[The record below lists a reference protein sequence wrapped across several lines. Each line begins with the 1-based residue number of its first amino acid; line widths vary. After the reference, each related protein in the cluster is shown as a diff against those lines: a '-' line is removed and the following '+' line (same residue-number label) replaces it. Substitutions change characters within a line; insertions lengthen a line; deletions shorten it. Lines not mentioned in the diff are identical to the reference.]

1 MFKNFLYQK
10 LMRRIFKTYLSVK
23 FGVKEFEIDEKTK
36 CLCLSPHQDDESIG
50 MGGTLA
56 KYNKNF
62 TVICLTNGAKGLKSL
77 PKKEAVKIRCEEFD
91 SALSKASISDYKILD
106 IEDRALIDNYE
117 KFSSIDIKSYDYIF
131 IPNLIDQHK
140 DHKAV
145 AIHLRKLLEE
155 KKHKEKL
162 KICMYEVWA
171 TLALPNKSVDIEE
184 QIEIKKAMIQSYKSQ
199 IEQRDYFTPIIGLS
213 MYRAQQLNK
222 KYVEDFTLLKVDEF
236 KKLVDSIY

>member
-1 MFKNFLYQK
+1 MFKNLLYQK
-10 LMRRIFKTYLSVK
+10 LMRRIFKAYLSVK
-23 FGVKEFEIDEKTK
+23 FGVKEFEIEQDAK
-36 CLCLSPHQDDESIG
+36 CLCLCPHQDDESIG

-62 TVICLTNGAKGLKSL
+62 TVICLTNGAKGLKTL
-77 PKKEAVKIRCEEFD
+77 PKDEAIKVRCDEFET
-91 SALSKASISDYKILD
+91 ALSKASISDFKVLD
-106 IEDRALIDNYE
+106 IEDRALIDSYE
-117 KFSSIDIKSYDYIF
+117 KFSVIDISEYDYVF

-145 AIHLRKLLEE
+145 AIHLKKMLEE
-155 KKHKEKL
+155 KPHKDSL

-199 IEQRDYFTPIIGLS
+199 IEQRDYYTPIIGLS

-222 KYVEDFTLLKVDEF
+222 KFVEDFTLLSVKEF
-236 KKLVDSIY
+236 NELVESIY

>member
-1 MFKNFLYQK
+1 MFKNLLYQK
-10 LMRRIFKTYLSVK
+10 LMRRIFKAYLSVK
-23 FGVKEFEIDEKTK
+23 FGVNEFEIEEGAK

-62 TVICLTNGAKGLKSL
+62 TVICLTNGAKGLKTL
-77 PKKEAVKIRCEEFD
+77 PKDEAVKVRCDEFAT
-91 SALSKASISDYKILD
+91 ALSKASISDYKVLD
-106 IEDRALIDNYE
+106 IEDRALIDSYE
-117 KFSSIDIKSYDYIF
+117 KFSVIDISEYDYIF
-131 IPNLIDQHK
+131 LPNLIDQHK

-145 AIHLRKLLEE
+145 AIHLIKMLEE
-155 KKHKEKL
+155 KPHKENV

-184 QIEIKKAMIQSYKSQ
+184 YIETKKAMIQSYKSQ
-199 IEQRDYFTPIIGLS
+199 IEQRDYYTPIIGLS

-222 KYVEDFTLLKVDEF
+222 KFVEDFTLLSVKEF
-236 KKLVDSIY
+236 NELVKSIY

>member
-1 MFKNFLYQK
+1 MLKNFLYQK
-10 LMRRIFKTYLSVK
+10 LMRRIFKAYLSVK
-23 FGVKEFEIDEKTK
+23 FGVKEFKIEKDAK
-36 CLCLSPHQDDESIG
+36 CLCLCPHQDDESIG

-62 TVICLTNGAKGLKSL
+62 TVICLTNGAKGLKTL
-77 PKKEAVKIRCEEFD
+77 PKQEAIKVRCDEFSD
-91 SALSKASISDYKILD
+91 ALSKAFISDFKVLD
-106 IEDRALIDNYE
+106 IEDRALIDSYE
-117 KFSSIDIKSYDYIF
+117 KFSVIDIEEYDYIF

-145 AIHLRKLLEE
+145 AIHLKKLLEE
-155 KKHKEKL
+155 KKHKDKL

-171 TLALPNKSVDIEE
+171 TLALPNKSVDIEN
-184 QIEIKKAMIQSYKSQ
+184 QIETKKAMIQAYKSQ

-222 KYVEDFTLLKVDEF
+222 KFVEDFTLLNVKEF
-236 KKLVDSIY
+236 NKLVEEIY